1 MNDLIIKPSYYVLT
15 RYFTFYIGVVG
26 FHPSVEH
33 MKEDHPETMEGD
45 RVHCCI
51 FCSKSFGRKDHLK
64 NHVYSHVKAMPTELL
79 PPAVRD
85 QFLYG
90 NLSPKKVS
98 FPEKRFWR
106 PNCKNESPGT
116 LDTSEGYVPTTKEKK
131 KDKKVS

>member
-1 MNDLIIKPSYYVLT
+1 
-15 RYFTFYIGVVG
+15 
-26 FHPSVEH
+26 

-106 PNCKNESPGT
+106 PNSKNDSPGT
-116 LDTSEGYVPTTKEKK
+116 LDTSEGYVPTIREKK
-131 KDKKVS
+131 KDKKVSKIIFVGMFSKVIFQ

>member
-1 MNDLIIKPSYYVLT
+1 MIL
-15 RYFTFYIGVVG
+15 YFTMCNAYISGVVG

-33 MKEDHPETMEGD
+33 MREDHPETSEGD

-79 PPAVRD
+79 PPVVRD
-85 QFLYG
+85 QFLFG
-90 NLSPKKVS
+90 TLSPKKVS

-106 PNCKNESPGT
+106 PSNKNDPQEK
-116 LDTSEGYVPTTKEKK
+116 LEATSDAMPTMKK
-131 KDKKVS
+131 KKKLKKVFQE